1 MGIAV
6 VLDTN
11 VFINVKNKEEPYYP
25 SSKKI
30 LDWIDEGRMKGI
42 VSTIVVAEMCSGF
55 YEADEIREKEDFLTH
70 ISGSQTYQIKE
81 VSLSIADEAGR
92 IRSSKGLRLPDSII
106 VATGLR
112 EGAKYLAT
120 NDDSFK
126 KARDL
131 IGVFTPK
138 ELVRELDGS
147 VRRERKKN

>member
-6 VLDTN
+6 AIDTN
-11 VFINVKNKEEPYYP
+11 VFINVKNKEEPCYP
-25 SSKKI
+25 FSKRI
-30 LDWIDEGRMKGI
+30 LDWIDDGRMEGI

-55 YEADEIREKEDFLTH
+55 YDSDEIKEKEDFLTH
-70 ISGSQTYQIKE
+70 LSGSQTYKIRE
-81 VSLSIADEAGR
+81 VSLSIADEGGR
-92 IRSSKGLRLPDSII
+92 IRASKGLRLPNSII

-138 ELVRELDGS
+138 ELVRELEGS
-147 VRRERKKN
+147 VKRGRKE